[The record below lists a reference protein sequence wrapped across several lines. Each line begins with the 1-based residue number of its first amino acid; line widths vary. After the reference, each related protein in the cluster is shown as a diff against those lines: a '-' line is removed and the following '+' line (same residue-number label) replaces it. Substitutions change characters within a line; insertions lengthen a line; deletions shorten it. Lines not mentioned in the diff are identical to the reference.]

1 MNRLFNTNYNHKILD
16 VVLLL
21 LRVSIALLML
31 SHGIVKLNTLMA
43 GGVIQFPD
51 PIGVGATA
59 SLGLAV
65 FAEVFCSVLILIGL
79 ATRLAV
85 IPLIVTMLIAVF
97 VIHGGDGL
105 EKTEP
110 GIHYLTVYFFLLFAG
125 AGSFSFDSIIS
136 RKMARSRRGY

>member
-1 MNRLFNTNYNHKILD
+1 MNRLFNTNYNHRILD
-16 VVLLL
+16 IVLLL

-59 SLGLAV
+59 SLCLAV
-65 FAEVFCSVLILIGL
+65 FAEVFCSVLIMIGL

-97 VIHGGDGL
+97 VIHAADGL
-105 EKTEP
+105 EKTES
-110 GIHYLTVYFFLLFAG
+110 GLLYLMVYVFLLFAG
-125 AGSFSFDSIIS
+125 SGSFSFDNIIS

>member
-1 MNRLFNTNYNHKILD
+1 MNRLFNTNYNHRILD

-31 SHGIVKLNTLMA
+31 SHGIVKLNMLLA
-43 GGVIQFPD
+43 GGIIQFPD
-51 PIGVGATA
+51 PIGVGAKA
-59 SLGLAV
+59 SLVLAV

-97 VIHGGDGL
+97 VIHGADGL

-110 GIHYLTVYFFLLFAG
+110 GFHYLIVYIFLLFAG